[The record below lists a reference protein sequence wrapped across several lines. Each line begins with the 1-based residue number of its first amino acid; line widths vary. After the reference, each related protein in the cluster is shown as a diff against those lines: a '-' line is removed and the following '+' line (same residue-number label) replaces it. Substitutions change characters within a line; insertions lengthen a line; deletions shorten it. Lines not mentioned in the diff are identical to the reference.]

1 MQQDWHPDELAQHW
15 TLSPDEHELLGHK
28 TGATR
33 LRFAVRLKAF
43 PYDGRFPV
51 RSALAAMKDGAS
63 AVNVERVLD
72 ETAKLTQLRA
82 LGLPEGGVPRCTGHA
97 RDAAP
102 AARGARATA

>member
-63 AVNVERVLD
+63 AVNVESVLD

-82 LGLPEGGVPRCTGHA
+82 GPARGAVPRCTGHA
-97 RDAAP
+97 RDVLP
-102 AARGARATA
+102 AARRARTPP